1 MAGTDSKKTI
11 SRWWKLILYILLLG
25 FSGVG
30 GYKLYEKGS
39 DVGCFQLEI
48 DVLPVEIKPLRT
60 DHLLLIA
67 VGDTGTGNEEQF
79 EVAHGMAKVCQE
91 SGCDLVLLLGDNFY
105 PDGVN
110 STEDPQFKAKFEQ
123 VYQEI
128 NKPFFAVL
136 GNHDVKQDV
145 LSQLIY
151 SLKSATWRMPNYE
164 YSFAT
169 EDARFYGLNTNC
181 PFSSERLRRKLNQGD
196 EELKAK
202 KEKIPWTLAFG
213 HHSIYSNGTHGDVDL
228 LTRSYWNWFLEGRV
242 DLYLAGHNHNL
253 AHLQSETAATDY
265 VISGAGGA
273 HYRSASEKEKL
284 NKSVALNKYTYN
296 DTGFVW
302 LDITSEK
309 LQIRFHDSSGNV
321 IYEYSKSR

>member
-1 MAGTDSKKTI
+1 MTGTAPIKRI
-11 SRWWKLILYILLLG
+11 LVWWKLILFIIFLG
-25 FSGVG
+25 TSCTV

-39 DVGCFQLEI
+39 DVGCFLLENDI
-48 DVLPVEIKPLRT
+48 VPVEITQFRE
-60 DHLLLIA
+60 DHLQLIA
-67 VGDTGTGNEEQF
+67 IGDTGTGSEDQF
-79 EVAHGMAKVCQE
+79 EVAQGMAKVCKE

-110 STEDPQFKAKFEQ
+110 SIEDPQFNTKFEQ
-123 VYQEI
+123 VYQ
-128 NKPFFAVL
+128 NLNMPFYAVL

-151 SLKSATWRMPNYE
+151 SLKSSIWHMPNYE
-164 YSFAT
+164 YSFKT
-169 EDARFYGLNTNC
+169 VDARFFGLNTNC
-181 PFSSERLRRKLNQGD
+181 PFSSERLRKKLNQDD
-196 EELKAK
+196 EELEANA
-202 KEKIPWTLAFG
+202 EKRPWTIAFG

-228 LTRSYWNWFLEGRV
+228 LRRSYWHWFLEGRV

-253 AHLQSETAATDY
+253 AHLQSETSATDY

-273 HYRSASEKEKL
+273 HYRSGSEREKL

>member
-1 MAGTDSKKTI
+1 M
-11 SRWWKLILYILLLG
+11 
-25 FSGVG
+25 
-30 GYKLYEKGS
+30 
-39 DVGCFQLEI
+39 
-48 DVLPVEIKPLRT
+48 P
-60 DHLLLIA
+60 
-67 VGDTGTGNEEQF
+67 
-79 EVAHGMAKVCQE
+79 
-91 SGCDLVLLLGDNFY
+91 FY
-105 PDGVN
+105 
-110 STEDPQFKAKFEQ
+110 
-123 VYQEI
+123 
-128 NKPFFAVL
+128 AVL

-151 SLKSATWRMPNYE
+151 SLKSSIWHMPNYE
-164 YSFAT
+164 YSFKT
-169 EDARFYGLNTNC
+169 VDARFFGLNTNC
-181 PFSSERLRRKLNQGD
+181 PFSSERLRKKLNQD
-196 EELKAK
+196 DAELEANS
-202 KEKIPWTLAFG
+202 EKRPWTIAFG

-228 LTRSYWNWFLEGRV
+228 LRRSYWNWFLEGRV

-253 AHLQSETAATDY
+253 AHLQSETSATDY

-273 HYRSASEKEKL
+273 HYRSASEREKL

>member
-1 MAGTDSKKTI
+1 MTGTAPIKRI
-11 SRWWKLILYILLLG
+11 LVWWKLILFIIFLG
-25 FSGVG
+25 TSCTV

-39 DVGCFQLEI
+39 DVGCFLLENDI
-48 DVLPVEIKPLRT
+48 VPVEITQFRE
-60 DHLLLIA
+60 DHLQLIA
-67 VGDTGTGNEEQF
+67 IGDTGTGSEDQF
-79 EVAHGMAKVCQE
+79 EVAQGMAKVCKE

-110 STEDPQFKAKFEQ
+110 SIEDPQFNTKFEQ
-123 VYQEI
+123 VYQ
-128 NKPFFAVL
+128 NLNMPFYAVL

-151 SLKSATWRMPNYE
+151 SLKSSIWHMPNYE
-164 YSFAT
+164 YSFKT
-169 EDARFYGLNTNC
+169 VDARFFGLNTNC
-181 PFSSERLRRKLNQGD
+181 PFSSERLRKKLNQD
-196 EELKAK
+196 DAELEANS
-202 KEKIPWTLAFG
+202 EKRPWTIAFG

-228 LTRSYWNWFLEGRV
+228 LRRSYWHWFLEGRV

-253 AHLQSETAATDY
+253 AHLQSETSTTDY

-273 HYRSASEKEKL
+273 HYRSASEREKL

-302 LDITSEK
+302 LDITNEK
-309 LQIRFHDSSGNV
+309 LQMRFHDSSGKV

>member
-1 MAGTDSKKTI
+1 MTGTAPIKRI
-11 SRWWKLILYILLLG
+11 LVWWKLILFIIFLG
-25 FSGVG
+25 TSCTV

-39 DVGCFQLEI
+39 DVGCFLLENDI
-48 DVLPVEIKPLRT
+48 VPVEITQFRE
-60 DHLLLIA
+60 DHLQLIA
-67 VGDTGTGNEEQF
+67 IGDTGTGNEDQF
-79 EVAHGMAKVCQE
+79 EVAQGMAKVCKE

-110 STEDPQFKAKFEQ
+110 SIEDPQFNTKFEQ
-123 VYQEI
+123 VYQ
-128 NKPFFAVL
+128 NLNMPFYAVL

-151 SLKSATWRMPNYE
+151 SLKSSIWHMPNYE
-164 YSFAT
+164 YSFKT
-169 EDARFYGLNTNC
+169 VDARFFGLNTNC
-181 PFSSERLRRKLNQGD
+181 PFSSERLRKKLNQDD
-196 EELKAK
+196 EELEANA
-202 KEKIPWTLAFG
+202 EKRPWTIAFG

-228 LTRSYWNWFLEGRV
+228 LRRSYWHWFLEGRV

-253 AHLQSETAATDY
+253 AHLQSETSTTDY

-273 HYRSASEKEKL
+273 HYRSASEREKL

>member
-1 MAGTDSKKTI
+1 MTGTAPIKRI
-11 SRWWKLILYILLLG
+11 LVWWKLILFIILLG
-25 FSGVG
+25 TSSTV

-39 DVGCFQLEI
+39 DVGCFLLENDI
-48 DVLPVEIKPLRT
+48 VPVEITQFRE
-60 DHLLLIA
+60 DHLQLIA
-67 VGDTGTGNEEQF
+67 IGDTGTGNEDQF
-79 EVAHGMAKVCQE
+79 EVAQGMAKVCKE

-110 STEDPQFKAKFEQ
+110 SIEDPQFNTKFEQ
-123 VYQEI
+123 VYQ
-128 NKPFFAVL
+128 NLNMPFYAVL

-151 SLKSATWRMPNYE
+151 SLKSSMWHMPNYE
-164 YSFAT
+164 YSFKT
-169 EDARFYGLNTNC
+169 VDARFFGLNTNC
-181 PFSSERLRRKLNQGD
+181 PFSSERLRKKLNQD
-196 EELKAK
+196 DAELEANS
-202 KEKIPWTLAFG
+202 EKRPWTIAFG

-228 LTRSYWNWFLEGRV
+228 LRRSYWHWFLEGRV

-253 AHLQSETAATDY
+253 AHLQSETSTTDY

-273 HYRSASEKEKL
+273 HYRSASEREKL

>member
-1 MAGTDSKKTI
+1 MTGTEPKK
-11 SRWWKLILYILLLG
+11 RLLVWWKLILFISLLG
-25 FSGVG
+25 IGGVG

-39 DVGCFQLEI
+39 EVGCFQLED
-48 DVLPVEIKPLRT
+48 DVLPVEIKPLRA
-60 DHLLLIA
+60 DHLQLIA
-67 VGDTGTGNEEQF
+67 VGDTGTGNEAQF
-79 EVAHGMAKVCQE
+79 EVAQGIAKVCE
-91 SGCDLVLLLGDNFY
+91 KSGCDLLLLLGDNFY

-110 STEDPQFKAKFEQ
+110 STDDPQFKTKFEL
-123 VYQEI
+123 VYQKL

-151 SLKSATWRMPNYE
+151 SLKSSTWRMPNYE
-164 YSFAT
+164 YSFDTA
-169 EDARFYGLNTNC
+169 EARFYGLNTNC
-181 PFSSERLRRKLNQGD
+181 PFSSERLRRKLNQND
-196 EELKAK
+196 AELQANA
-202 KEKIPWTLAFG
+202 EKRPWTIAFG

-228 LTRSYWNWFLEGRV
+228 ITRGYWNWFLEGRV

-253 AHLQSETAATDY
+253 AHLQSETSATDY

-273 HYRSASEKEKL
+273 NYRSQSEREKL
-284 NKSVALNKYTYN
+284 NKSAATNKYTYN

-309 LQIRFHDSSGNV
+309 LQMRFHDSSGNV
-321 IYEYSKSR
+321 IYEYSKTK

>member
-1 MAGTDSKKTI
+1 MTGTAPIKRI
-11 SRWWKLILYILLLG
+11 LVWWKLILFIIFLG
-25 FSGVG
+25 TSCTV

-39 DVGCFQLEI
+39 DVGCFLLENDI
-48 DVLPVEIKPLRT
+48 VPVEITQFRE
-60 DHLLLIA
+60 DHLQLIA
-67 VGDTGTGNEEQF
+67 IGDTGTGNEDQF
-79 EVAHGMAKVCQE
+79 EVAQGMAKVCKE

-110 STEDPQFKAKFEQ
+110 SIEDPQFNTKFEQ
-123 VYQEI
+123 VYQNI
-128 NKPFFAVL
+128 NMPFYAVL

-151 SLKSATWRMPNYE
+151 SLKSSMWHMPNYE
-164 YSFAT
+164 YSFKT
-169 EDARFYGLNTNC
+169 VDARFFGLNTNC
-181 PFSSERLRRKLNQGD
+181 PFSSERLRKKLNQD
-196 EELKAK
+196 DAELEANSGKR
-202 KEKIPWTLAFG
+202 PWTIAFG

-228 LTRSYWNWFLEGRV
+228 LRRSYWNWFLEGRV

-253 AHLQSETAATDY
+253 AHLQSETSTTDY

-273 HYRSASEKEKL
+273 HYRSASEREKL

-302 LDITSEK
+302 LDITNEK